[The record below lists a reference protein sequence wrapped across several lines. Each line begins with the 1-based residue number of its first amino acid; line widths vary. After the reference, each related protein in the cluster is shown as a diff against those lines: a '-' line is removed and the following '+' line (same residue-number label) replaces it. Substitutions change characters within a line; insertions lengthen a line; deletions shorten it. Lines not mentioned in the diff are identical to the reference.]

1 MSLLLLTGLM
11 IGLAVLGVPLVFA
24 LLASSIVTLVITRPE
39 LPLAVVPQLFTQ
51 GIDSFALIAIVL
63 FFLAGELMSAGGVT
77 ERILAF
83 ARALVGHLRGGLAQ
97 VGIFGSVIMSGI
109 SGSAVADAAAIGPLL
124 IRSMKAAGYPA
135 GFSAAL
141 MGSASI
147 LAPILPPSIPM
158 IIYAVI
164 SGSSVG
170 AMFLAGVVP
179 GFLIAASL
187 SVIAYFRARQL
198 DLPREPRATGRE
210 IRTASGRAIFA
221 LLAPVMI
228 VVGIRGG
235 IFTVTEAAAVIVLY
249 VLAISIFVFR
259 GLKLS
264 DITQALVRATHGT
277 ASIMVILGASS
288 IFAWIIADQ
297 GAGRAFAGYFQM
309 LGAPD
314 WGMLLLINLL
324 FLVVGMFLDPLA
336 ALIILVPIFLPLAT
350 ELGMDSV
357 QFGVM
362 IVLNLMIGLMTPP
375 VGFLIFMT
383 ASMGEVSPGAVIRQ
397 SLPFIVA
404 LLAVLAVVTFVPAAT
419 LWLPSLF
426 SGK

>member
-1 MSLLLLTGLM
+1 MSLLLLIGLM
-11 IGLAVLGVPLVFA
+11 IGLAIAGIPLVFA
-24 LLASSIVTLVITRPE
+24 LLASSIVTLMITRPE
-39 LPLAVVPQLFTQ
+39 LPLEVVPQLFTQ

-97 VGIFGSVIMSGI
+97 VGIFASVIMSGI

-124 IRSMKAAGYPA
+124 IRSMKSAGYPA

-147 LAPILPPSIPM
+147 LAPILPPSIPL

-179 GFLIAASL
+179 GILIAICL
-187 SVIAYFRARQL
+187 SVVAYVRAGQL
-198 DLPREPRATGRE
+198 DLPREPRATGQQVRS
-210 IRTASGRAIFA
+210 ASARAVFA

-249 VLAISIFVFR
+249 VLVISILVFR
-259 GLKLS
+259 GLKLA
-264 DITQALVRATHGT
+264 DIGHSLVRAAHGT
-277 ASIMVILGASS
+277 ASVMVILGASS

-297 GAGRAFAGYFQM
+297 GAGRAFATYFQM

-314 WGMLLLINLL
+314 WSMLLLVNAL

-336 ALIILVPIFLPLAT
+336 ALIILVPIFLPLVT
-350 ELGMDSV
+350 DLGMDSV

-375 VGFLIFMT
+375 VGFLIYMT
-383 ASMGEVSPGAVIRQ
+383 ASMGDVSPSAVIRQ
-397 SLPFIVA
+397 SAPFVGA
-404 LLAVLAVVTFVPAAT
+404 LLLVLAVVTYIPAVT
-419 LWLPSLF
+419 LWLPSLV
-426 SGK
+426 SGN

>member
-1 MSLLLLTGLM
+1 MSLLLLIGLM
-11 IGLAVLGVPLVFA
+11 LGLAISGIPLVFA
-24 LLASSIVTLVITRPE
+24 LLASSIVTLMITRPD
-39 LPLAVVPQLFTQ
+39 LPLEVVPQLFTQ

-97 VGIFGSVIMSGI
+97 VGIFASVIMSGI

-124 IRSMKAAGYPA
+124 IRSMKSAGYPA

-147 LAPILPPSIPM
+147 LAPILPPSIPL

-179 GFLIAASL
+179 GFLIALCL
-187 SVIAYFRARQL
+187 SVVAYIRAGQL

-210 IRTASGRAIFA
+210 VRSASARAVFA

-249 VLAISIFVFR
+249 VLAISILIFR
-259 GLKLS
+259 GLRLA
-264 DITQALVRATHGT
+264 DIGHGLVRAAHG
-277 ASIMVILGASS
+277 
-288 IFAWIIADQ
+288 
-297 GAGRAFAGYFQM
+297 GRLAEHFEAR
-309 LGAPD
+309 
-314 WGMLLLINLL
+314 
-324 FLVVGMFLDPLA
+324 FLAPLA

-350 ELGMDSV
+350 DLGMDSV

-375 VGFLIFMT
+375 VGFLIYMT
-383 ASMGEVSPGAVIRQ
+383 ASMGDVSPSAVIRQ
-397 SLPFIVA
+397 SAPFVGA
-404 LLAVLAVVTFVPAAT
+404 LLLVLAVVTYVPAAT
-419 LWLPSLF
+419 LWLPALI
-426 SGK
+426 SGN